1 MNAITYILVEIINI
15 ALVVGLII
23 FFQENKPLGRMSIDD
38 NPVKRVIAFLIFTV
52 LHGLFSMRF
61 VYFTYLIV
69 LEFV

>member
-15 ALVVGLII
+15 MLVVGLII
-23 FFQENKPLGRMSIDD
+23 FFQEDKPLGRMSMDD
-38 NPVKRVIAFLIFTV
+38 NPVKSGIAFLIFAV
-52 LHGLFSMRF
+52 LHGLFSMRL